1 MNKIN
6 CLLLL
11 FITTL
16 LISCEKLDN
25 YDEPK
30 ETLSGRLI
38 DQTTG
43 ENLITEQPNGFRI
56 KMSEISWSD
65 NPEPEYFWGKAD
77 GTFNNSKIFAG
88 TYQLSPV
95 EGAFFTVEPQTVE
108 IKGSVNVEFKVIP
121 YLSVSVNDIK
131 RVDDESLE
139 VTYSITRK
147 QVGDKILDSRV
158 FVSTNPNVGTNIL
171 SNELSPIKDFKD
183 IPDEE
188 ILKQNFK
195 ETIKGLT
202 KGKSYYVRIGARTD
216 NTSKRY
222 NFTQTIKID

>member
-1 MNKIN
+1 MKKIN
-6 CLLLL
+6 YLMLL

-16 LISCEKLDN
+16 IISCEKLDN

-30 ETLSGRLI
+30 ESLSGRLI

-43 ENLITEQPNGFRI
+43 ETLVTEQPNGFRI

-88 TYQLSPV
+88 TYQVTPV
-95 EGAFFTVEPQTVE
+95 EGAFFTVDPQTIE
-108 IKGSVNVEFKVIP
+108 IKGSVNIEFKVIP
-121 YLSVSVNDIK
+121 YLSVSVIEINRI
-131 RVDDESLE
+131 DDETLD
-139 VTYSITRK
+139 VTYSISRK

-158 FVSTNPNVGTNIL
+158 FVSTNPNVGINIL
-171 SNELSPIKDFKD
+171 SNELSPIKDLKD
-183 IPDEE
+183 IPDED
-188 ILKQNFK
+188 ILQNTFK

-202 KGKSYYVRIGARTD
+202 KDKSYYVRIGARTD
-216 NTSKRY
+216 NASKRY

>member
-171 SNELSPIKDFKD
+171 SNELSPIKDLKD